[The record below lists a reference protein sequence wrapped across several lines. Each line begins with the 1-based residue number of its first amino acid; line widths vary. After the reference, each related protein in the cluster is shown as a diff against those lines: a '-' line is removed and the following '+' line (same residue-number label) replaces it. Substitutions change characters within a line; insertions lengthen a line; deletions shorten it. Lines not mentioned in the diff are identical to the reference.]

1 MADSPFS
8 SAIELLD
15 NLGAFDTLF
24 PFLLIFTLVYAILE
38 RSKVL
43 GSDKEEPK
51 HNLNAMVA
59 FVMAFLTI
67 ASPSIISFLNF
78 MTVWIVVIF
87 LTIVFLTF
95 LIFAVNQEAEKTMK
109 SKGFRITLVSIIAG
123 LVVLI
128 FFIGFYQDKEF
139 PPIGN
144 WFLDFLNSEAF
155 QLIIF
160 LVILAVLVLIVVKG
174 GGESKGEKT
183 NKGKNENEKK

>member
-43 GSDKEEPK
+43 GADKDEPK

-67 ASPSIISFLNF
+67 ASPGIISFLNF

-95 LIFAVNQEAEKTMK
+95 LIFAVNQDTEKAMK
-109 SKGFRITLVSIIAG
+109 SKPFRITIVSVIVG
-123 LVVLI
+123 LVILI
-128 FFIGFYQDKEF
+128 FFIGFYQDKEA

-160 LVILAVLVLIVVKG
+160 LAVMLILVLIVVKG
-174 GGESKGEKT
+174 GGESKGEK
-183 NKGKNENEKK
+183 NKNEKNEEKKS